1 MCART
6 EGARGARWAGGRVWG
21 GWHRERG
28 AAAQNALQQRSAR
41 VTKASAGLGDV
52 KVRPPQRLKP
62 QLGSIEN
69 ESAEADTHSHSPVFF
84 NAHAS
89 GPPLPPDLRRSKPA
103 PSLLTPTRAPPPTR
117 LPLHP
122 ARSCAPALRGDGSD
136 SSRRTASP
144 GKRPRIRTP
153 AATPT
158 YREGK
163 VAHRAAAH
171 QPPPPLKDKLDARR
185 QGQGSPLEAI
195 VNEASALETEAHGAG
210 VGLESAQRMQKMHT
224 LRNVGS
230 RGFDSPRV

>member
-103 PSLLTPTRAPPPTR
+103 PSLLTPTRAPTRSLSTQPGRAHLRSVATGPT
-117 LPLHP
+117 
-122 ARSCAPALRGDGSD
+122 
-136 SSRRTASP
+136 
-144 GKRPRIRTP
+144 
-153 AATPT
+153 
-158 YREGK
+158 
-163 VAHRAAAH
+163 RAAARH
-171 QPPPPLKDKLDARR
+171 RLANGRAFERPPQPQPTEKGRWPIAPPRTSRRRLSKTNSTHGVRGRDRHSRPL
-185 QGQGSPLEAI
+185 
-195 VNEASALETEAHGAG
+195 
-210 VGLESAQRMQKMHT
+210 
-224 LRNVGS
+224 
-230 RGFDSPRV
+230 